1 LGRAVALKVL
11 DANGVD
17 PEFHRRFF
25 QEAAILAKL
34 QSRHTVAIYDYGRD
48 GDLYF
53 IAMELIVGEPL
64 DRVLSASG
72 ALPVHRVL
80 QISQEICR
88 SLREAHSQGVIHRDL
103 KPANVMLTESEDGQ
117 ELAKVLDFGLAKR
130 LDGNPSEDTQTDTVP
145 GSPKYMAPEV
155 IRQHAVDGRADM
167 YGVGVML
174 YQMLTGVVP
183 FDYDN
188 PMDILVAH
196 LQTAPRP
203 FAVVNPH
210 VDVPEALEQLVM
222 KCLAKSP
229 EQRFANMHDMLDA
242 LRVVA
247 MSLGL
252 HGERSWAGVTIA
264 PDPSASS
271 GVRATATQSLRL
283 KPTEGMAPGS
293 SLERPMS
300 RTARGAWIAGTLGTL
315 VLAGL
320 AFWAG
325 SGKTDRKT
333 QPLAGAT
340 QNSVAPSKPNPAPPS
355 PAPAPSPAIV
365 QPVQNDA
372 VPDAPN
378 MVITA
383 DEAAGARL
391 PSVTLHVLSEPPGA
405 SVLVRGKWMGNTPA
419 TFEWRDAL
427 AVQGGQLQVV
437 LKLDG
442 YEPTILKR
450 TIDAAELELSSA
462 LTPARAQVD
471 LNALEARARAVE
483 AATDAPPVLKI
494 APSVAEE
501 ETPETTQPAVD
512 EEDTDLPGDSNPV
525 TP

>member
-1 LGRAVALKVL
+1 
-11 DANGVD
+11 
-17 PEFHRRFF
+17 
-25 QEAAILAKL
+25 
-34 QSRHTVAIYDYGRD
+34 
-48 GDLYF
+48 
-53 IAMELIVGEPL
+53 
-64 DRVLSASG
+64 
-72 ALPVHRVL
+72 
-80 QISQEICR
+80 
-88 SLREAHSQGVIHRDL
+88 
-103 KPANVMLTESEDGQ
+103 
-117 ELAKVLDFGLAKR
+117 
-130 LDGNPSEDTQTDTVP
+130 
-145 GSPKYMAPEV
+145 
-155 IRQHAVDGRADM
+155 M

-183 FDYDN
+183 FDYDS

-196 LQTAPRP
+196 LQTPPRP

-210 VDVPEALEQLVM
+210 VEVPEALEQLVM

-271 GVRATATQSLRL
+271 GVRATATHSLRL

-300 RTARGAWIAGTLGTL
+300 RTARGAWLAGTLGTA

-325 SGKTDRKT
+325 SGTTDRDSE
-333 QPLAGAT
+333 PMAGAT
-340 QNSVAPSKPNPAPPS
+340 PSAVAQPKPTAPQAS
-355 PAPAPSPAIV
+355 PEPVPNTAV
-365 QPVQNDA
+365 VEPVQNDA
-372 VPDAPN
+372 LPDTPS

-383 DEAAGARL
+383 DEAAGAKL
-391 PSVTLHVLSEPPGA
+391 PSVKLHVLSEPPGA
-405 SVLVRGKWMGNTPA
+405 SVLVSGKWMGNTPA

-427 AVQGGQLQVV
+427 AAQGGQLQVV
-437 LKLDG
+437 LKLEG
-442 YEPTILKR
+442 YEPTLLKR

-462 LTPARAQVD
+462 LTPVRAQVD
-471 LNALEARARAVE
+471 LRALEARARAVE

-501 ETPETTQPAVD
+501 EAPEAMPSAVD
-512 EEDTDLPGDSNPV
+512 EANTDPPADPGPV
-525 TP
+525 TQ